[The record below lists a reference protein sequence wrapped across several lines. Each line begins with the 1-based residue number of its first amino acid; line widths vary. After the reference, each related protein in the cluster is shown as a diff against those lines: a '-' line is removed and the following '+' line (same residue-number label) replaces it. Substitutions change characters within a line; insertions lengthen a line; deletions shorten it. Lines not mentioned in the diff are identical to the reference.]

1 MNDEELRSTI
11 EQIKAQVKAK
21 PENKDKNDDEIDEII
36 LDGFLKSYTEGE
48 MTKED
53 LLGLAEM
60 MGYEPDEGFEQ
71 DPEAPAE
78 FKPEGEQGGEEG
90 EAPAPAEE
98 TDLEATRT
106 MEPGESKEEFQ
117 EKIEDVKEGNDINE
131 SETEEEDETEEEGD
145 EDAEREAASK
155 LWKMDLSKKD

>member
-1 MNDEELRSTI
+1 MNDEEMRSTI

-21 PENKDKNDDEIDEII
+21 PENKDKTDEEIDEII

-53 LLGLAEM
+53 LLGLAEL
-60 MGYEPDEGFEQ
+60 MGYEPDEGFEN

-78 FKPEGEQGGEEG
+78 FKPEGEEGGEAG
-90 EAPAPAEE
+90 GASAAAEE

-106 MEPGESKEEFQ
+106 MEPGESKEDFQ
-117 EKIEDVKEGNDINE
+117 EKIEDVKEGKELGDGE
-131 SETEEEDETEEEGD
+131 GEEEEVEED
-145 EDAEREAASK
+145 EDAERKAASE
-155 LWKMDLSKKD
+155 LWKMDLTKKD